1 MELVSLP
8 PPPLLLALPQQQFVF
23 SSYNSGAFSAGVDI
37 IDLPFLLQ
45 MTDFQIK
52 LAAFSMGGL
61 AMYMPPIIV
70 NPFQLFKTS
79 DSSEFLE
86 LGVMLQVLPR
96 VSGNAAQ
103 PVNQNAVVRVFT
115 NAHRELMLHRK
126 EEGLYKQVNL
136 LSNSVS
142 SSSLVSRRRMELFSS
157 TLCYFK
163 SVMLIRK

>member
-1 MELVSLP
+1 M
-8 PPPLLLALPQQQFVF
+8 F
-23 SSYNSGAFSAGVDI
+23 SSSNFGAFSAGVDN

-45 MTDFQIK
+45 MTDFHIK
-52 LAAFSMGGL
+52 FAGFN
-61 AMYMPPIIV
+61 MP
-70 NPFQLFKTS
+70 FKTS

-86 LGVMLQVLPR
+86 LGVILQVLPR

-115 NAHRELMLHRK
+115 NAHRELMVHRK

-157 TLCYFK
+157 TYGTSSMLC
-163 SVMLIRK
+163 